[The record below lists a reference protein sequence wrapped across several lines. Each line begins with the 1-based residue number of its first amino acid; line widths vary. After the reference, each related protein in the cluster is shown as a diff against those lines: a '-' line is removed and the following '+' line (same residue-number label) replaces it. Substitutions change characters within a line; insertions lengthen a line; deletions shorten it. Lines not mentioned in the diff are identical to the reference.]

1 MSAFTA
7 CCRACSRGL
16 YSCRWKRSRK
26 GEESQCACWW
36 FSVVALVT
44 LLAVSWMYVCL
55 VTSNDQEDVNWKGFA
70 KLKRW
75 VNWVVVLITTSAV
88 LTSYCV
94 LLLLFAL
101 FHIALKEPLHL
112 HWLHKFLLFLGLLF
126 ISVGVIG
133 ISLQWKREWPTVLL
147 SLQATAPFLQLGAVW
162 ALVLLS
168 PLVFQGCQAAKTKRS
183 GFLMAAVYAG
193 VSAAILLCPL
203 LIRSPC
209 LIDPSDL
216 PHKPKLIG
224 HRGAPMLAPEN
235 TIMSFR
241 RSIACGVTAFETD
254 VQLSKDGVPFLM
266 HDQHPGFLRRTTDV
280 EDKFPGRDLDLSTDV
295 TWAELESLNAGEWFL
310 QTDPFRSL
318 SQLSEEDKEEARN
331 QTIPSLLQLLLLA
344 KHHNISI
351 LFDLYGPDQENHT
364 ADTVSTILMSKV
376 DPSLVLWLPSQM
388 RDYVKTRA
396 PGFIQIYNNE
406 EDMLEEGGD
415 HLNVQYS
422 KLSVSEIRALR
433 SQNVTVNVWVVN
445 DSWLF
450 SLLWCAGVSSVTTNS
465 CHLLR
470 DMRRPNWVMPH
481 ATYSVLWVTV
491 DVAAVAVATVL
502 YFVQRKRLCCH
513 REVSRKDQNSWNEK
527 ELSPFFPAV

>member
-55 VTSNDQEDVNWKGFA
+55 VTSNDQEDVNWKGFV

-168 PLVFQGCQAAKTKRS
+168 PLVFQGCQAAKTKPGPREHHHVLPKEHRMRRD
-183 GFLMAAVYAG
+183 GLRDGRAAQG
-193 VSAAILLCPL
+193 SHGNP
-203 LIRSPC
+203 
-209 LIDPSDL
+209 
-216 PHKPKLIG
+216 
-224 HRGAPMLAPEN
+224 
-235 TIMSFR
+235 
-241 RSIACGVTAFETD
+241 
-254 VQLSKDGVPFLM
+254 
-266 HDQHPGFLRRTTDV
+266 
-280 EDKFPGRDLDLSTDV
+280 
-295 TWAELESLNAGEWFL
+295 
-310 QTDPFRSL
+310 
-318 SQLSEEDKEEARN
+318 
-331 QTIPSLLQLLLLA
+331 
-344 KHHNISI
+344 ISI
-351 LFDLYGPDQENHT
+351 QACLLWPANPRAHIDKHPFPPTFIPTDNLEWPMKLACFWNFSMH
-364 ADTVSTILMSKV
+364 
-376 DPSLVLWLPSQM
+376 VLQGAKL
-388 RDYVKTRA
+388 
-396 PGFIQIYNNE
+396 
-406 EDMLEEGGD
+406 
-415 HLNVQYS
+415 
-422 KLSVSEIRALR
+422 LSVSQRQGTADMLALDA
-433 SQNVTVNVWVVN
+433 S
-445 DSWLF
+445 
-450 SLLWCAGVSSVTTNS
+450 AGAA
-465 CHLLR
+465 LIGGR
-470 DMRRPNWVMPH
+470 DWRFKASIAH
-481 ATYSVLWVTV
+481 I
-491 DVAAVAVATVL
+491 DTVL
-502 YFVQRKRLCCH
+502 LH
-513 REVSRKDQNSWNEK
+513 
-527 ELSPFFPAV
+527 

>member
-26 GEESQCACWW
+26 GEESQERLRETEAVGELGRRADHHVCGADQ
-36 FSVVALVT
+36 
-44 LLAVSWMYVCL
+44 LLRAAAAFCL
-55 VTSNDQEDVNWKGFA
+55 VPHRPERTAPLTLASQVPPFLGFA
-70 KLKRW
+70 FHLCRRHRDKSSVETGMADRSSLAPGSPASLSSTHEEA
-75 VNWVVVLITTSAV
+75 VVFCGDL
-88 LTSYCV
+88 
-94 LLLLFAL
+94 
-101 FHIALKEPLHL
+101 
-112 HWLHKFLLFLGLLF
+112 
-126 ISVGVIG
+126 
-133 ISLQWKREWPTVLL
+133 ISLPLC
-147 SLQATAPFLQLGAVW
+147 QATAPFLQLGAVW